1 MCNCNKLN
9 EVVVDLDSSWI
20 SQSIP
25 YQGKEAFS
33 SYFEE
38 IEAEEFEPDLNY
50 SEFYYACIDCGQ
62 AWYLECAPVEPT
74 FPLFG
79 IKLKNIGQ
87 ILSKEEIESQ
97 KNFIIILAHNGFEP
111 SKCRTANCNNFK
123 LKGKELCHMH
133 LSIP

>member
-1 MCNCNKLN
+1 MCNCSELK
-9 EVVVDLDSSWI
+9 EVVVDLDSNWI

-38 IEAEEFEPDLNY
+38 IEAEEFEPDLDY
-50 SEFYYACIDCGQ
+50 SEFYYVCKDCGQ
-62 AWYLECAPVEPT
+62 AWYFECAPDEST

-79 IKLKNIGQ
+79 IKLESVGQ
-87 ILSKEEIESQ
+87 KLSKEEIESN
-97 KNFIIILAHNGFEP
+97 KDFITILAHNGFES

-123 LKGKELCHMH
+123 LKGKELCHKH
-133 LSIP
+133 LSIS